1 MNERQRLAH
10 QWLRTYQITVHQ
22 VDSLVDAYAAAQSR
36 AMAITAA
43 VGEGG
48 GSSSP
53 SEGRFQNAANEM
65 LELSEKLSVQAD
77 ELAGQYERQ
86 LEVVRAVAERNCLHG
101 EILQCLYIEGLSC
114 AECRRWL
121 ARDRRHEYA
130 ASSIYKLRDRALDR
144 AFDAMVELGYR

>member
-1 MNERQRLAH
+1 MAANLPDHRPPGRFPGGRL
-10 QWLRTYQITVHQ
+10 RGG
-22 VDSLVDAYAAAQSR
+22 
-36 AMAITAA
+36 A
-43 VGEGG
+43 VPRHGHNGGRGG
-48 GSSSP
+48 G
-53 SEGRFQNAANEM
+53 RRI
-65 LELSEKLSVQAD
+65 L
-77 ELAGQYERQ
+77 
-86 LEVVRAVAERNCLHG
+86 VAERNCLHG